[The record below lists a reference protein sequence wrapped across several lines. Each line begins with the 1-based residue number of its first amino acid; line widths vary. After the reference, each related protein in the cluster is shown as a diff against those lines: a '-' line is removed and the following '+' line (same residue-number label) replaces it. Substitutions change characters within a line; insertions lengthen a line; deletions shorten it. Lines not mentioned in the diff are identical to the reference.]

1 MIKQDKILKEAKLV
15 EIELKKII
23 DSIYQMCD
31 DLEKENDIKKSEI
44 IYQAINNSIKDVQFL
59 RRKHKEKMDEL

>member
-15 EIELKKII
+15 EMELKKII
-23 DSIYQMCD
+23 NSIYQMCD

-44 IYQAINNSIKDVQFL
+44 IYQAINKSIKDVHFL
-59 RRKHKEKMDEL
+59 REKHKEKMNEL